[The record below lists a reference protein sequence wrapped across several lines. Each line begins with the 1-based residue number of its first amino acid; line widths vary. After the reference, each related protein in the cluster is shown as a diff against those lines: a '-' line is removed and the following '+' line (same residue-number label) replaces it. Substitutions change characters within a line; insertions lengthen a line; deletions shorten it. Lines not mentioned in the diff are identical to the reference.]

1 MLHVAL
7 FFLAASIS
15 NISFFNVVIFL
26 TTYCDIE
33 VMSLWYIE
41 ITVGFLSSSVHEKLS
56 SFLYVSKK
64 DFLRPEN
71 SYKVTLEKLWTIL
84 NKKAIGNG
92 KFFEKI

>member
-33 VMSLWYIE
+33 VMSLWYIG
-41 ITVGFLSSSVHEKLS
+41 ITVCFLSSSVHEKLS
-56 SFLYVSKK
+56 SFFYVSKK

-71 SYKVTLEKLWTIL
+71 PYNVTLEKL
-84 NKKAIGNG
+84 
-92 KFFEKI
+92 

>member
-33 VMSLWYIE
+33 VMSLWYIG
-41 ITVGFLSSSVHEKLS
+41 ITVCFLSSSVHEKLS
-56 SFLYVSKK
+56 SFFYVSKK

-71 SYKVTLEKLWTIL
+71 PYNVTLEKLWIIL

>member
-41 ITVGFLSSSVHEKLS
+41 ITVGFFELFGTWKTIEL
-56 SFLYVSKK
+56 FNVSKK

-71 SYKVTLEKLWTIL
+71 TYKITLEKLWTIL

-92 KFFEKI
+92 NFFKKI